1 MHECGHVMHAA
12 LSTAEFCMLRGIDV
26 QWDFVEVFSQ
36 FFEQY
41 SFSQDFLKL
50 FINDQTIIDRLVAS
64 RKYANGYSL
73 CRQLTKSYLDMI
85 IH

>member
-41 SFSQDFLKL
+41 SFSRDLLRL
-50 FINDQTIIDRLVAS
+50 FVSDQKVIDRLVAS
-64 RKYANGYSL
+64 REYANGYSL
-73 CRQLTKSYLDMI
+73 CR
-85 IH
+85 

>member
-12 LSTAEFCMLRGIDV
+12 LSTAEFCMLKGIDV

-41 SFSQDFLKL
+41 SFSRDFLKL
-50 FINDQTIIDRLVAS
+50 FIDD
-64 RKYANGYSL
+64 
-73 CRQLTKSYLDMI
+73 
-85 IH
+85 